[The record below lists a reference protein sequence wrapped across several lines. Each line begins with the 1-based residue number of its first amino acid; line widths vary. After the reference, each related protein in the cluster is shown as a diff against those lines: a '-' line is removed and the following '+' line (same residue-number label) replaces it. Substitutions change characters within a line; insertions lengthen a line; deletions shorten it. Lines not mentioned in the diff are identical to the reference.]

1 MSNNF
6 PMPNG
11 KSVRRAVVGIV
22 LAAALVFVGANS
34 LHAVPAGHTGVVTRF
49 GAVDQQ
55 VLSEGLHVVLPF
67 VTRVVDINNQV
78 MKAEVTSNSASQD
91 LQTVNSTVALNYRI
105 DSQSAANV
113 YQNIGVNY
121 ENVVVIPAIQEAVK
135 SVMAQYTAE
144 ELITMRQTV
153 GNEMQQNIS
162 EKLVPYGFSTE
173 SVNIVDFQ
181 FSEEFNAAIEAKQTA
196 QQNALKAEQDLA
208 RVKVE
213 AEQAIT
219 QAQAEAESY
228 RLKSQELTDEIDH
241 DGVHRQMGR
250 QAAHRRLRRAGAVQH
265 GFHSGKRPVRRR
277 RGITREARPFRARL
291 SSGTKAGRPLPG
303 NRRGRPFALTAAMC
317 RRKGRRGCAA
327 CRGKGGRRSFSGTR
341 WGRRRTRA

>member
-1 MSNNF
+1 MNNNF

-11 KSVRRAVVGIV
+11 KTVRRAVVGIV
-22 LAAALVFVGANS
+22 IAAALVFVGANS

-162 EKLVPYGFSTE
+162 EKLVPCGFSTE

-181 FSEEFNAAIEAKQTA
+181 FSEDFNAAIEAKQTP

-228 RLKSQELTDEIDH
+228 RLKSQELTDEMIMMEFIDKW
-241 DGVHRQMGR
+241 DGKLPTVVSDG
-250 QAAHRRLRRAGAVQH
+250 QALFSMDSILESAQ
-265 GFHSGKRPVRRR
+265 S
-277 RGITREARPFRARL
+277 
-291 SSGTKAGRPLPG
+291 
-303 NRRGRPFALTAAMC
+303 AA
-317 RRKGRRGCAA
+317 AA
-327 CRGKGGRRSFSGTR
+327 E
-341 WGRRRTRA
+341 

>member
-1 MSNNF
+1 MKTFNI
-6 PMPNG
+6 
-11 KSVRRAVVGIV
+11 KKIVISVVIALAVLVVG
-22 LAAALVFVGANS
+22 ASS

-49 GAVDQQ
+49 GAVDDT
-55 VLSEGLHVVLPF
+55 VLSEGLHVVIPF
-67 VTRVVDINNQV
+67 VTRVVDMNNQV
-78 MKAEVTSNSASQD
+78 TKAEVVSASASKD

-105 DSQSAANV
+105 ESLSAASV

-153 GNEMQQNIS
+153 GAESQEEIS
-162 EKLVPYGFSTE
+162 SKLAPYGFSTQ

-213 AEQAIT
+213 AEQKIAE
-219 QAQAEAESY
+219 AQAEAESY
-228 RLKSQELTDEIDH
+228 RLKSQEITDQMLKMEFIDKW
-241 DGVHRQMGR
+241 DGKLPVVVSDGQSLFNIDSILDS
-250 QAAHRRLRRAGAVQH
+250 AASSAGSTSNSA
-265 GFHSGKRPVRRR
+265 
-277 RGITREARPFRARL
+277 
-291 SSGTKAGRPLPG
+291 SST
-303 NRRGRPFALTAAMC
+303 TE
-317 RRKGRRGCAA
+317 
-327 CRGKGGRRSFSGTR
+327 
-341 WGRRRTRA
+341 

>member
-1 MSNNF
+1 MKTFNI
-6 PMPNG
+6 
-11 KSVRRAVVGIV
+11 KKIVISVVIALAVLVVG
-22 LAAALVFVGANS
+22 ASS

-49 GAVDQQ
+49 GAVDDT
-55 VLSEGLHVVLPF
+55 VLSEGLHVVIPF
-67 VTRVVDINNQV
+67 VTRVVDMNNQV
-78 MKAEVTSNSASQD
+78 TKAEVVSASASKD

-105 DSQSAANV
+105 ESLSAASV

-153 GNEMQQNIS
+153 GAEIQEEIS
-162 EKLVPYGFSTE
+162 SKLTPYGFSTQ

-213 AEQAIT
+213 AEQKIAE
-219 QAQAEAESY
+219 AQAEAESY
-228 RLKSQELTDEIDH
+228 RLKSQEITDQMLKMEFIDKW
-241 DGVHRQMGR
+241 DGKLPVVVSDGQSLFNIDSILDS
-250 QAAHRRLRRAGAVQH
+250 AASSAGSTSDSA
-265 GFHSGKRPVRRR
+265 
-277 RGITREARPFRARL
+277 
-291 SSGTKAGRPLPG
+291 SST
-303 NRRGRPFALTAAMC
+303 TE
-317 RRKGRRGCAA
+317 
-327 CRGKGGRRSFSGTR
+327 
-341 WGRRRTRA
+341 

>member
-1 MSNNF
+1 MNNNF

-11 KSVRRAVVGIV
+11 KTVRRAVVGIV

-55 VLSEGLHVVLPF
+55 GLSEGLHVVLPF

-105 DSQSAANV
+105 DSQSAASV

-228 RLKSQELTDEIDH
+228 RLKSQELTDEMIMMEFIDKW
-241 DGVHRQMGR
+241 DGKLPTVVSDG
-250 QAAHRRLRRAGAVQH
+250 QALFSMDSILESAQ
-265 GFHSGKRPVRRR
+265 S
-277 RGITREARPFRARL
+277 
-291 SSGTKAGRPLPG
+291 
-303 NRRGRPFALTAAMC
+303 AA
-317 RRKGRRGCAA
+317 AA
-327 CRGKGGRRSFSGTR
+327 E
-341 WGRRRTRA
+341 

>member
-1 MSNNF
+1 MNNNF

-11 KSVRRAVVGIV
+11 KTVRRAVVGIV
-22 LAAALVFVGANS
+22 IAAALVFVGANS

-55 VLSEGLHVVLPF
+55 VLGEGLHVVLPF
-67 VTRVVDINNQV
+67 VTRVVNINNQV

-105 DSQSAANV
+105 DSQSAASV

-228 RLKSQELTDEIDH
+228 RLKSQELTDEMIMMEFIDKW
-241 DGVHRQMGR
+241 DGKLPTVVSDG
-250 QAAHRRLRRAGAVQH
+250 QALFSMDSILESAQ
-265 GFHSGKRPVRRR
+265 S
-277 RGITREARPFRARL
+277 
-291 SSGTKAGRPLPG
+291 
-303 NRRGRPFALTAAMC
+303 AAS
-317 RRKGRRGCAA
+317 AE
-327 CRGKGGRRSFSGTR
+327 
-341 WGRRRTRA
+341 

>member
-1 MSNNF
+1 MKTFNI
-6 PMPNG
+6 
-11 KSVRRAVVGIV
+11 KKIVISVVIALAVLVVG
-22 LAAALVFVGANS
+22 ASS

-49 GAVDQQ
+49 GAVDDT
-55 VLSEGLHVVLPF
+55 VLSEGLHVVIPF
-67 VTRVVDINNQV
+67 VTRVVDMNNQV
-78 MKAEVTSNSASQD
+78 TKAEVVSASASKD

-105 DSQSAANV
+105 ESLSAASV

-153 GNEMQQNIS
+153 GAEIQEEIS
-162 EKLVPYGFSTE
+162 SKLAPYGFSTQ

-213 AEQAIT
+213 AEQKIAE
-219 QAQAEAESY
+219 AQAEAESY
-228 RLKSQELTDEIDH
+228 RLKSQEITDQMLKMEFIDKW
-241 DGVHRQMGR
+241 DGKLPVVVSDGQSLFNIDSILDS
-250 QAAHRRLRRAGAVQH
+250 AASSAGNTSDSA
-265 GFHSGKRPVRRR
+265 
-277 RGITREARPFRARL
+277 
-291 SSGTKAGRPLPG
+291 SST
-303 NRRGRPFALTAAMC
+303 TE
-317 RRKGRRGCAA
+317 
-327 CRGKGGRRSFSGTR
+327 
-341 WGRRRTRA
+341 

>member
-1 MSNNF
+1 M
-6 PMPNG
+6 
-11 KSVRRAVVGIV
+11 KERKT
-22 LAAALVFVGANS
+22 GAS
-34 LHAVPAGHTGVVTRF
+34 T
-49 GAVDQQ
+49 
-55 VLSEGLHVVLPF
+55 
-67 VTRVVDINNQV
+67 
-78 MKAEVTSNSASQD
+78 NSASIA
-91 LQTVNSTVALNYRI
+91 TCTPASSPRSTGAIN
-105 DSQSAANV
+105 SQSAASV

-228 RLKSQELTDEIDH
+228 RLKSQELTDEMIMMEFIDKW
-241 DGVHRQMGR
+241 DGKLPTVVSDG
-250 QAAHRRLRRAGAVQH
+250 QALFSMDSILESAQ
-265 GFHSGKRPVRRR
+265 S
-277 RGITREARPFRARL
+277 
-291 SSGTKAGRPLPG
+291 
-303 NRRGRPFALTAAMC
+303 AA
-317 RRKGRRGCAA
+317 AA
-327 CRGKGGRRSFSGTR
+327 E
-341 WGRRRTRA
+341 

>member
-1 MSNNF
+1 MNNNF

-11 KSVRRAVVGIV
+11 KTVRRAVVGIV

-105 DSQSAANV
+105 DSQSAASV

-228 RLKSQELTDEIDH
+228 RLKSQELTDEMIMMEFIDKW
-241 DGVHRQMGR
+241 DGKLPTVVSDG
-250 QAAHRRLRRAGAVQH
+250 QALFSMDAILNAEEQAG
-265 GFHSGKRPVRRR
+265 
-277 RGITREARPFRARL
+277 
-291 SSGTKAGRPLPG
+291 
-303 NRRGRPFALTAAMC
+303 
-317 RRKGRRGCAA
+317 
-327 CRGKGGRRSFSGTR
+327 
-341 WGRRRTRA
+341 

>member
-1 MSNNF
+1 MKNLKKIII
-6 PMPNG
+6 P
-11 KSVRRAVVGIV
+11 V
-22 LAAALVFVGANS
+22 LVAAAVLIVGASS
-34 LHAVPAGHTGVVTRF
+34 LHAVPAGHSGVVTRF

-228 RLKSQELTDEIDH
+228 RLKSQELTDEMIMMEFIDKW
-241 DGVHRQMGR
+241 DGKLPTVVSDG
-250 QAAHRRLRRAGAVQH
+250 QALFSMDSILESAQ
-265 GFHSGKRPVRRR
+265 S
-277 RGITREARPFRARL
+277 
-291 SSGTKAGRPLPG
+291 
-303 NRRGRPFALTAAMC
+303 AA
-317 RRKGRRGCAA
+317 AA
-327 CRGKGGRRSFSGTR
+327 E
-341 WGRRRTRA
+341 

>member
-1 MSNNF
+1 MNNNF

-11 KSVRRAVVGIV
+11 KTVRRAVVGIV
-22 LAAALVFVGANS
+22 IAAALVFVGANS

-55 VLSEGLHVVLPF
+55 VLGEGLHVVLPF
-67 VTRVVDINNQV
+67 VTRVVNINNQV

-105 DSQSAANV
+105 DSQSAASV

-228 RLKSQELTDEIDH
+228 RLKSQELTDEMIMMEFIDKW
-241 DGVHRQMGR
+241 DGKLPTVVSDG
-250 QAAHRRLRRAGAVQH
+250 QALFSMDAILNAEEQAG
-265 GFHSGKRPVRRR
+265 
-277 RGITREARPFRARL
+277 
-291 SSGTKAGRPLPG
+291 
-303 NRRGRPFALTAAMC
+303 
-317 RRKGRRGCAA
+317 
-327 CRGKGGRRSFSGTR
+327 
-341 WGRRRTRA
+341 

>member
-1 MSNNF
+1 MKTFNI
-6 PMPNG
+6 
-11 KSVRRAVVGIV
+11 KKIVISVVIALAVLVVG
-22 LAAALVFVGANS
+22 AGS

-49 GAVDQQ
+49 GAVDDT
-55 VLSEGLHVVLPF
+55 VLSEGLHVVIPF
-67 VTRVVDINNQV
+67 VTRVVDMNNQV
-78 MKAEVTSNSASQD
+78 TKAEVVSASASKD

-105 DSQSAANV
+105 ESLSAASV

-153 GNEMQQNIS
+153 GAEIQEEIS
-162 EKLVPYGFSTE
+162 SKLAPYGFSTQ

-213 AEQAIT
+213 AEQKIAE
-219 QAQAEAESY
+219 AEAEAESY
-228 RLKSQELTDEIDH
+228 RLKSQEITDQMLKMEFIDKW
-241 DGVHRQMGR
+241 DGKLPVVVSDGQSLFNIDSILDS
-250 QAAHRRLRRAGAVQH
+250 AASSAGSTSDSA
-265 GFHSGKRPVRRR
+265 
-277 RGITREARPFRARL
+277 
-291 SSGTKAGRPLPG
+291 SST
-303 NRRGRPFALTAAMC
+303 TE
-317 RRKGRRGCAA
+317 
-327 CRGKGGRRSFSGTR
+327 
-341 WGRRRTRA
+341 

>member
-1 MSNNF
+1 MNNNF

-11 KSVRRAVVGIV
+11 KTVRRAVVGIV

-67 VTRVVDINNQV
+67 VTRVVNINNQV

-105 DSQSAANV
+105 DSQSAASV

-228 RLKSQELTDEIDH
+228 RLKSQELTDEMIMMEFIDKW
-241 DGVHRQMGR
+241 DGKLPTVVSDG
-250 QAAHRRLRRAGAVQH
+250 QALFSMDSILESAQ
-265 GFHSGKRPVRRR
+265 S
-277 RGITREARPFRARL
+277 
-291 SSGTKAGRPLPG
+291 
-303 NRRGRPFALTAAMC
+303 AAS
-317 RRKGRRGCAA
+317 AE
-327 CRGKGGRRSFSGTR
+327 
-341 WGRRRTRA
+341 

>member
-1 MSNNF
+1 MNNNF

-11 KSVRRAVVGIV
+11 KTVRRAVVGIV

-105 DSQSAANV
+105 DSQSAASV

-162 EKLVPYGFSTE
+162 EKLAPYGFSTE

-228 RLKSQELTDEIDH
+228 RLKSQELTDEMIMMEFIDKW
-241 DGVHRQMGR
+241 DGKLPTVVSDG
-250 QAAHRRLRRAGAVQH
+250 QALFSMDSILESAQ
-265 GFHSGKRPVRRR
+265 S
-277 RGITREARPFRARL
+277 
-291 SSGTKAGRPLPG
+291 
-303 NRRGRPFALTAAMC
+303 AA
-317 RRKGRRGCAA
+317 AE
-327 CRGKGGRRSFSGTR
+327 
-341 WGRRRTRA
+341 

>member
-1 MSNNF
+1 MNNNF

-55 VLSEGLHVVLPF
+55 VLGEGLHVVLPF
-67 VTRVVDINNQV
+67 VTRVVNINNQV

-105 DSQSAANV
+105 DSQSAASV

-228 RLKSQELTDEIDH
+228 RLKSQELTDEMIMMEFIDKW
-241 DGVHRQMGR
+241 DGKLPTVVSDG
-250 QAAHRRLRRAGAVQH
+250 QALFSMDSILESAQ
-265 GFHSGKRPVRRR
+265 S
-277 RGITREARPFRARL
+277 
-291 SSGTKAGRPLPG
+291 
-303 NRRGRPFALTAAMC
+303 AA
-317 RRKGRRGCAA
+317 AA
-327 CRGKGGRRSFSGTR
+327 E
-341 WGRRRTRA
+341 

>member
-1 MSNNF
+1 MNNNF

-11 KSVRRAVVGIV
+11 KTVRRAVVGIV

-55 VLSEGLHVVLPF
+55 GLSEGLHVVLPF

-105 DSQSAANV
+105 DSQSAASV

-228 RLKSQELTDEIDH
+228 RLKSQELTDEMIMMEFIDKW
-241 DGVHRQMGR
+241 DGKLPTVVSDG
-250 QAAHRRLRRAGAVQH
+250 QALFSMDSILESAQ
-265 GFHSGKRPVRRR
+265 S
-277 RGITREARPFRARL
+277 
-291 SSGTKAGRPLPG
+291 
-303 NRRGRPFALTAAMC
+303 AA
-317 RRKGRRGCAA
+317 AE
-327 CRGKGGRRSFSGTR
+327 
-341 WGRRRTRA
+341 